1 VTGQVGRASIGLSE
15 RAGIAIQ
22 AQGSPPNAWC
32 NKASQEARLRP
43 SQGEA
48 LDRLRAFRCSLW
60 ERARAKLILTLSMDR
75 MLFELAEHTYEQDLK
90 RLDRLITKQI
100 ARERKR
106 YSAINTELDLRGTEL
121 VDDLSPRFPANHRPS
136 RQGYGDDYI
145 PATGYLTKRGI
156 EICYRL
162 FDLGKSPIAVA
173 YLMGMT
179 LRSAERR
186 HQSWIKAGSL
196 KRVRAAVER
205 HDFRSMQR
213 LSST

>member
-1 VTGQVGRASIGLSE
+1 
-15 RAGIAIQ
+15 
-22 AQGSPPNAWC
+22 
-32 NKASQEARLRP
+32 
-43 SQGEA
+43 
-48 LDRLRAFRCSLW
+48 
-60 ERARAKLILTLSMDR
+60 MDR

-100 ARERKR
+100 ARERER
-106 YSAINTELDLRGTEL
+106 YSAINNELDLQGTEL
-121 VDDLSPRFPANHRPS
+121 VDDLSPRFPANHRPG

-145 PATGYLTKRGI
+145 PATGHLTKRGI

-173 YLMGMT
+173 YLLGMT

-186 HQSWIKAGSL
+186 HQSWITAGGL

-205 HDFRSMQR
+205 YDLRSMRR
-213 LSST
+213 LSANQAGYADGPRNGPRQAAAVRDDEVHPVSAVEPVVSAMMVS